1 MQARKTE
8 DETYAEI
15 KEQLRKEINELR
27 GKVLSMIAENEQ
39 LPEIEQLERHNFIL
53 DTEEH
58 QRLQAEEDQLI
69 QQVGKGEG

>member
-1 MQARKTE
+1 
-8 DETYAEI
+8 
-15 KEQLRKEINELR
+15 
-27 GKVLSMIAENEQ
+27 MIAENEQ

-69 QQVGKGEG
+69 QQVGEGEGGGGEGRGEGGERRGEKVLSSVYYLPFK

>member
-1 MQARKTE
+1 MQARKTD

>member
-69 QQVGKGEG
+69 QQVRKGEG